1 MANAP
6 TVKEA
11 TDTAPGSAV
20 IYGAPDVKHIAQLL
34 KGTHSTEKIQV
45 SALDRLAALFAAFKT
60 PVRFASTADI
70 DLGVTADPSP
80 VDGVTI
86 ADGDRILLK
95 DQTAG
100 LENGIYDCVTAI
112 DPQTWIRSSDFAIDA
127 DIVTGLIVLASEGT
141 IAGDNIYV
149 LTTNGAL
156 VIDTTAL
163 VFALHA

>member
-11 TDTAPGSAV
+11 TDSAPGDAV
-20 IYGAPDVKHIAQLL
+20 IYGAPDIKQIAQLL
-34 KGTHSTEKIQV
+34 KGTHSTEKVQV
-45 SALDRLAALFAAFKT
+45 VAIDRLIALFAAFKS
-60 PVRFASTADI
+60 PVRLASTADI

-80 VDGVTI
+80 IDGVTI

-112 DPQTWIRSSDFAIDA
+112 DPQTWVRSSDFAADA
-127 DIVTGLIVLASEGT
+127 DIVSGLIVLASEGT
-141 IAGDNIYV
+141 LAGDNIYV
-149 LTTNGAL
+149 LTTNGDL
-156 VIDTTAL
+156 VLDTTAL

>member
-1 MANAP
+1 MADAP
-6 TVKEA
+6 TTKEA

-20 IYGAPDVKHIAQLL
+20 IYGAPDIVNVVQLL
-34 KGTHSTEKIQV
+34 KGSHSSEAIQV
-45 SALDRLAALFAAFKT
+45 LAIDRLAALFAAFKT
-60 PVRFASTADI
+60 PVRLASTADI

-112 DPQTWIRSSDFAIDA
+112 DPQTWVRSADFAVDA

-141 IAGDNIYV
+141 VAGDNIYV